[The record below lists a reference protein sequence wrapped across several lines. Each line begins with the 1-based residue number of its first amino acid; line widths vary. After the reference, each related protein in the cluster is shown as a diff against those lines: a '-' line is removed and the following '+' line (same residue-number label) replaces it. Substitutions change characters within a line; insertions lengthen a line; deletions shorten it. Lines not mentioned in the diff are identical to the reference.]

1 MRIINIKIGSSVKC
15 VDAFRIALTEKPSL
29 FIKQKYSQDC
39 QCLFYYHPPTPHPFF
54 ILTLQN
60 VDKGL
65 KNHYIIQIKI
75 SINKDKNTYKK

>member
-1 MRIINIKIGSSVKC
+1 MSILLS
-15 VDAFRIALTEKPSL
+15 PSN
-29 FIKQKYSQDC
+29 
-39 QCLFYYHPPTPHPFF
+39 TAPFF

-65 KNHYIIQIKI
+65 KNHYIIQIKT